1 MATLKTYA
9 LDLTGAKASNKIA
22 GEVKTISKDA
32 DRVFI
37 PTGGP
42 FYTKTLKVWS
52 GTTLLKPLVDYV
64 ALELNREGTVDSGK
78 EVCNVLY
85 IKNAANSFKL
95 DYQVIG
101 GQYADLTNELT
112 ALINATPID
121 KLNVLTWGSILNK
134 PTTFPPTAHTHYPYE
149 WRGYTQVIHL
159 LEQLRQVVVAGDA
172 ASISSV
178 YQYIENNVKDIAMD
192 YINKNNLFFIDK
204 TPTPNGNVLLDGLG
218 TPGAPLK
225 INLEQ
230 LLKELDV
237 RYFQNSINPLSRVG
251 AISDSFLP
259 ISAGFFNCAC
269 PLNNEVSMSIVGNV
283 ERNGDL
289 LILSPATNGEIIRY
303 VYGYVRGWS
312 GDADIARYK
321 ATNQQYRPPGL
332 AVNEEIMDLCGYHEQ
347 SMIGAIFTIGADGVA
362 KYKEHCIIWLNGT
375 MAAENHVI
383 VRVGNN
389 ITKTIDTTVAGLY
402 ACSPRVV
409 KLRRGEIY
417 LLAYSRTTEVD
428 VFSFNPSNTTFA
440 RLAGWTGILQKNVI
454 DETKLVTEDVI
465 KSTIESTFATG
476 QTQPRPFAFWP
487 EYALRDADG
496 NPTEFVV
503 MDIEEKSTNP
513 STTHN
518 RPHPGTGRQRMQVR
532 VVGDKILLYTVSSHQ
547 IWIYDPVYRGGNFN
561 YFGFSLEVTPLDL
574 KYRWVRHVR
583 AGDYYGGAGTTEERG
598 ILNVYESWSSGVVP
612 YDLYSNLHWW
622 ENFQAH
628 TLLALNDGR
637 VLNWSHPTTYG
648 YDIGLQAYQYAKTL
662 AEPLNV
668 DRMFNLYFNT
678 KYTSHAQYGAG
689 RNKSIGTNILNF
701 PSPTVNN
708 VNGLAVI
715 LADDTVVMQERSA
728 DPRTASW
735 GNCRHTA
742 YRPSKKVIDYP
753 TTSHGLLRGYDTSN
767 DRKLILSDD
776 GASTQDLIP
785 WVSVRRANGTRKV
798 GSLVWYRPREG
809 WVDQAAPANVAINWT
824 TGKLTK
830 TELHTMNLQT
840 YNAIED
846 FVKANLI
853 AGTTADLLHH
863 TWSVIA
869 SPENPTMGILFYYG
883 GRSDRIINDRAI
895 QVKIAYN
902 AAKVMTSINFV
913 GGLLLDRVAGMIP
926 NVIHDPRY
934 AFARLQWVIEYN
946 ADMTESFWAGKLP
959 NATGHYG
966 DIWSRPTVF
975 TFHQTINGSG
985 VAEFT
990 GKGNY
995 YGDGSGTGAFKS
1007 LVATADGVG
1016 FMTDTVGFG
1025 VYRGL
1030 TRFKSLSYDSG
1041 SVMRDEK
1048 PFVWFTPRP
1057 PSDFSLS
1064 VTDVIDV
1071 QIGGVFGRIEPVTY
1085 DLTDPTVSDVIDPRN
1100 KTIYIYVVLE
1110 LGKPKINFREVPIAE
1125 SIYATYIGKCIT
1137 DGYGV
1142 MELDIQPV
1150 TRIGNY
1156 RPSATPRGASFSV
1169 SSGTADTER
1178 LLNWDANIPN
1188 SESDGGSTDNPDGGT
1203 DTSTPPATVNSNPGT
1218 YTYTLAP
1225 GDTYTVEMLGGG
1237 GGGGAATWAVM
1248 ADIGDGLVGG
1258 DSILSV
1264 DGIPMLIAHGGG
1276 GGGLSM
1282 IFDITQISQGMPGV
1296 GGTGVINSGNFEV
1309 LVDNVVLGSGL
1320 IGNNTLE
1327 NHSGGGV
1334 FKVIGTGNFGYG
1346 GDGSD
1351 GMLFGPES
1359 GMSVDGFVGG
1369 GGGGAGYASARIKN
1383 DTNDIVTVTVVVAA
1397 GGSDTHAQESCEFE
1411 IGFSYHTD
1419 IG

>member
-42 FYTKTLKVWS
+42 FYTKSLKVWS

-85 IKNAANSFKL
+85 IKNAAKSFKL

-112 ALINATPID
+112 ALLNATPID

-192 YINKNNLFFIDK
+192 YINKNGLFFIDK

-269 PLNNEVSMSIVGNV
+269 PLNTAVSMSIVGNV

-312 GDADIARYK
+312 NDADIGRYK

-332 AVNEEIMDLCGYHEQ
+332 AANEEIMDLCGYHEQ

-375 MAAENHVI
+375 LAAENHVI

-389 ITKTIDTTVAGLY
+389 ITKTLGASVAGLY
-402 ACSPRVV
+402 GHSPRIV

-454 DETKLVTEDVI
+454 DDTKPVTEDVI
-465 KSTIESTFATG
+465 KSTIESTFVTG
-476 QTQPRPFAFWP
+476 QTQPRPFSFWP
-487 EYALRDADG
+487 EYALRDAAG

-503 MDIEEKSTNP
+503 MDIENKSTNP
-513 STTHN
+513 NTTHN

-547 IWIYDPVYRGGNFN
+547 IWIYDPAYRGGNTNF
-561 YFGFSLEVTPLDL
+561 YGFSLEVTPLDL

-583 AGDYYGGAGTTEERG
+583 ANDYHGGGGTTEERG
-598 ILNVYESWSSGVVP
+598 ILNVHESWSGSVVP
-612 YDLYSNLHWW
+612 YDLYSYRGWW
-622 ENFQAH
+622 ENLQAH

-637 VLNWSHPTTYG
+637 VLNWAHPTTYG

-863 TWSVIA
+863 TWTVIA

-913 GGLLLDRVAGMIP
+913 GGLLLDRVAGTIP

-934 AFARLQWVIEYN
+934 AYARLQWVIEYN
-946 ADMTESFWAGKLP
+946 ADKTESFWAGKLP

-966 DIWSRPTVF
+966 DTWSRPTVF

-990 GKGNY
+990 GKGTY
-995 YGDGSGTGAFKS
+995 DGDGSGTGAYKS

-1016 FMTDTVGFG
+1016 FMTDTVGYG
-1025 VYRGL
+1025 VYRAL
-1030 TRFKSLSYDSG
+1030 TRFKSLAYDSG

-1048 PFVWFTPRP
+1048 PFVWVTPRP

-1064 VTDVIDV
+1064 VSDTIDV
-1071 QIGGVFGRIEPVTY
+1071 QIGGVFGRIDPVTY

-1100 KTIYIYVVLE
+1100 KTIYIYVTLE
-1110 LGKPKINFREVPIAE
+1110 LGEPRLNFREIPMAE
-1125 SIYATYIGKCIT
+1125 SVYTAYIGKVIT
-1137 DGYGV
+1137 DEYGI
-1142 MELDIQPV
+1142 MEIDIQPL

-1156 RPSATPRGASFSV
+1156 RPSATPRGSSFSV

-1178 LLNWDANIPN
+1178 LLNWDANVFN
-1188 SESDGGSTDNPDGGT
+1188 SVGQEGPEQSGNVPLG
-1203 DTSTPPATVNSNPGT
+1203 VISNPGT
-1218 YTYTLAP
+1218 YEYVVAP
-1225 GDTYTVEMLGGG
+1225 GDSFFIEMMGAGGG
-1237 GGGGAATWAVM
+1237 GGSSKWSTTAGNDLNGRQGDVSIFHVNDQVLFVANGGP
-1248 ADIGDGLVGG
+1248 GG
-1258 DSILSV
+1258 T
-1264 DGIPMLIAHGGG
+1264 GGVWG
-1276 GGGLSM
+1276 NGSS
-1282 IFDITQISQGMPGV
+1282 FNNGV
-1296 GGTGVINSGNFEV
+1296 GGVASIAGLSN
-1309 LVDNVVLGSGL
+1309 NVEHSLTISKIGL
-1320 IGNNTLE
+1320 INGNPGVSRTAGMPYKELTATPAGKGGE
-1327 NHSGGGV
+1327 GGAPIMDGQHS
-1334 FKVIGTGNFGYG
+1334 F
-1346 GDGSD
+1346 
-1351 GMLFGPES
+1351 
-1359 GMSVDGFVGG
+1359 
-1369 GGGGAGYASARIKN
+1369 GGGGASGAYIAFNLRNQTNETAKIKFIIGN
-1383 DTNDIVTVTVVVAA
+1383 GGAA
-1397 GGSDTHAQESCEFE
+1397 GPNGNNRGVAGAPGAFRITRN
-1411 IGFSYHTD
+1411 
-1419 IG
+1419 

>member
-42 FYTKTLKVWS
+42 FYTKSLKVWS
-52 GTTLLKPLVDYV
+52 GSTLLKPLVDYV

-85 IKNAANSFKL
+85 IKNAAKSFKL

-112 ALINATPID
+112 TLINATPID

-192 YINKNNLFFIDK
+192 YINRNGLFFIDK
-204 TPTPNGNVLLDGLG
+204 NPTPNGNVLLDGLG
-218 TPGAPLK
+218 TPTAPLK

-269 PLNNEVSMSIVGNV
+269 PLNTAVSMSIVGNV

-312 GDADIARYK
+312 NDADIGRYK
-321 ATNQQYRPPGL
+321 PTNQQYRPPGL
-332 AVNEEIMDLCGYHEQ
+332 AANEEIMDLCGYHEQ

-383 VRVGNN
+383 VRVGDN
-389 ITKTIDTTVAGLY
+389 IIKTLGANVANLY
-402 ACSPRVV
+402 AYSPRVV

-417 LLAYSRTTEVD
+417 LLAYSRATEVD
-428 VFSFNPSNTTFA
+428 VFSFNPSNSTFA
-440 RLAGWTGILQKNVI
+440 RLTGWTGILQKNVI
-454 DETKLVTEDVI
+454 DDTNPATEDVI
-465 KSTIESTFATG
+465 KSTIESTFARG
-476 QTQPRPFAFWP
+476 QTQPRPFSFWP
-487 EYALRDADG
+487 EHALRNAAG

-513 STTHN
+513 STTYTQ
-518 RPHPGTGRQRMQVR
+518 PQPGIGRQRMQVR
-532 VVGDKILLYTVSSHQ
+532 VVGDKILLYTVTSHQ
-547 IWIYDPVYRGGNFN
+547 ISIYDPMYRGGNILS
-561 YFGFSLEVTPLDL
+561 FGFSLEVTPLDL

-583 AGDYYGGAGTTEERG
+583 ANDYYGGGGTTDERG
-598 ILNVYESWSSGVVP
+598 VLRVYEATANGSVP
-612 YDLYSNLHWW
+612 YDLYSNLLWW
-622 ENFQAH
+622 DYLQAH
-628 TLLALNDGR
+628 TLLGLNDGR
-637 VLNWSHPTTYG
+637 VLNWAHPTTYG
-648 YDIGLQAYQYAKTL
+648 HPIGLRSYQYAKTL
-662 AEPLNV
+662 TEPLNV

-678 KYTSHAQYGAG
+678 KYRSSAVHGAG
-689 RNKSIGTNILNF
+689 LSKTIGTNILNF

-715 LADDTVVMQERSA
+715 LADDTMIMQERSA
-728 DPRTASW
+728 DTYGNGWS
-735 GNCRHTA
+735 NCRHTA
-742 YRPSKKVIDYP
+742 YRPSRKVIDYP
-753 TTSHGLLRGYDTSN
+753 TATHGSLRGYDTSN

-776 GASTQDLIP
+776 DASTQNLIP

-798 GSLVWYRPREG
+798 GSLVWYRPLEG
-809 WVDQAAPANVAINWT
+809 WVDQAAPANVAINWS
-824 TGKLTK
+824 TGKLIK

-846 FVKANLI
+846 FVKTNLI
-853 AGTTADLLHH
+853 AGTTAALLHH
-863 TWSVIA
+863 TWTVIA

-913 GGLLLDRVAGMIP
+913 EELLVNRVAGVVPIS
-926 NVIHDPRY
+926 VIDPRGAY
-934 AFARLQWVIEYN
+934 SRLQWVIEYN
-946 ADMTESFWAGKLP
+946 ADKTQSFWAGKLP
-959 NATGHYG
+959 GWTQHHG
-966 DIWSRPTVF
+966 DQWARPTIF
-975 TFHQTINGSG
+975 TFHQTINDSG
-985 VAEFT
+985 VAVFT

-995 YGDGSGTGAFKS
+995 NGDGSGTSAYKS

-1016 FMTDTVGFG
+1016 FMTDTVGYG
-1025 VYRGL
+1025 VYRAV
-1030 TRFKSLSYDSG
+1030 THFKSLAYDSG

-1064 VTDVIDV
+1064 VTDTIDV
-1071 QIGGVFGRIEPVTY
+1071 QIGGVFGRIQPVTY
-1085 DLTDPTVSDVIDPRN
+1085 ALTDPTVSDVIDPRN
-1100 KTIYIYVVLE
+1100 KTIYIYVTLE
-1110 LGKPKINFREVPIAE
+1110 LGEPRLNFREIPIAE
-1125 SIYATYIGKCIT
+1125 SVYTAYIGKAIT
-1137 DGYGV
+1137 DDYGI
-1142 MELDIQPV
+1142 MEVDIQPL

-1156 RPSATPRGASFSV
+1156 RPSATPRGSSFSV

-1178 LLNWDANIPN
+1178 LLNWDANVFN
-1188 SESDGGSTDNPDGGT
+1188 SVGQEGPEQSGNVPLG
-1203 DTSTPPATVNSNPGT
+1203 VISNPGT
-1218 YTYTLAP
+1218 YEYVVAP
-1225 GDTYTVEMLGGG
+1225 GDSFFIELMGAGGG
-1237 GGGGAATWAVM
+1237 GGSSKWSTTAGNDLNGRQ
-1248 ADIGDGLVGG
+1248 GDGTIFHVNDQILFIANGG
-1258 DSILSV
+1258 
-1264 DGIPMLIAHGGG
+1264 PGGTG
-1276 GGGLSM
+1276 AVWSNSSS
-1282 IFDITQISQGMPGV
+1282 FSNGV
-1296 GGTGVINSGNFEV
+1296 GGVASVAGITND
-1309 LVDNVVLGSGL
+1309 VDHPLTISKIGL
-1320 IGNNTLE
+1320 INGNPGDGRTAGLPF
-1327 NHSGGGV
+1327 SQLTATPAG
-1334 FKVIGTGNFGYG
+1334 KG
-1346 GDGSD
+1346 GDGGAPIMD
-1351 GMLFGPES
+1351 GQHSF
-1359 GMSVDGFVGG
+1359 
-1369 GGGGAGYASARIKN
+1369 GGGGASGAYVAFNLRNQTNETTKIKFIVGNGGAVGPNGNNRGVAGAPGAFRITRN
-1383 DTNDIVTVTVVVAA
+1383 
-1397 GGSDTHAQESCEFE
+1397 
-1411 IGFSYHTD
+1411 
-1419 IG
+1419 

>member
-42 FYTKTLKVWS
+42 FYTKSLKVWS

-85 IKNAANSFKL
+85 IKNAAKSFKL

-112 ALINATPID
+112 ALLNATPID

-192 YINKNNLFFIDK
+192 YINKNGLFFIDK

-259 ISAGFFNCAC
+259 IAAGFFNCAC
-269 PLNNEVSMSIVGNV
+269 PLNTEVSMSIVGNV

-312 GDADIARYK
+312 SDADIARYK
-321 ATNQQYRPPGL
+321 PTNQQYRPPGL

-347 SMIGAIFTIGADGVA
+347 SMIGAIFTIGADGTA

-389 ITKTIDTTVAGLY
+389 ITKTLGASVAGLY
-402 ACSPRVV
+402 GHSPRIV

-454 DETKLVTEDVI
+454 DDTKPVTEDVI
-465 KSTIESTFATG
+465 KSTIESTFVTG
-476 QTQPRPFAFWP
+476 QTQPRPFSFWP
-487 EYALRDADG
+487 EYALRDAAG

-513 STTHN
+513 STTHS

-547 IWIYDPVYRGGNFN
+547 IWIYDPAYRGGNVN

-598 ILNVYESWSSGVVP
+598 VLNVYESWSNSVVP
-612 YDLYSNLHWW
+612 YDLYCNLHWW
-622 ENFQAH
+622 ENLQAH
-628 TLLALNDGR
+628 TLLGLNDGR
-637 VLNWSHPTTYG
+637 VLNWAHPTTYG
-648 YDIGLQAYQYAKTL
+648 YDISLQSYQYAKTL
-662 AEPLNV
+662 AEPVNV

-678 KYTSHAQYGAG
+678 KYRSHAQYGAG
-689 RNKSIGTNILNF
+689 RNKSIGTGTLNF

-715 LADDTVVMQERSA
+715 LADDTVIMQERSS
-728 DPRTASW
+728 DPRTAWW
-735 GNCRHTA
+735 GGCRHTA

-776 GASTQDLIP
+776 GASTQDLLP

-798 GSLVWYRPREG
+798 GSLVWYRPIGE
-809 WVDQAAPANVAINWT
+809 WVDQSAPANVAINWAA
-824 TGKLTK
+824 GKFVK

-853 AGTTADLLHH
+853 AGTTAALLHH
-863 TWSVIA
+863 TWTVIA

-913 GGLLLDRVAGMIP
+913 GDLLLDRVGWAIP

-946 ADMTESFWAGKLP
+946 ADKTESFWAGKLP
-959 NATGHYG
+959 NASGHYG
-966 DIWSRPTVF
+966 DTWSRPTVF

-990 GKGNY
+990 AKGTY
-995 YGDGSGTGAFKS
+995 DGDGSGTGAYKS

-1016 FMTDTVGFG
+1016 FMTDTVGYG

-1030 TRFKSLSYDSG
+1030 TRFKSLGYDSG
-1041 SVMRDEK
+1041 SVMQDEK

-1064 VTDVIDV
+1064 VSDTIDV

-1100 KTIYIYVVLE
+1100 KTIYIYVTLE
-1110 LGKPKINFREVPIAE
+1110 LGEPKLNFREIPLAE
-1125 SIYATYIGKCIT
+1125 SVYTTYIGQCIT
-1137 DGYGV
+1137 DEYGI
-1142 MELDIQPV
+1142 MEVDIQPL

-1156 RPSATPRGASFSV
+1156 RPSATPRGSSFSV
-1169 SSGTADTER
+1169 SSGTADQQR
-1178 LLNWDANIPN
+1178 LLNWDANVFG
-1188 SESDGGSTDNPDGGT
+1188 SDGGGEGTLVDVASGNAPGQTFSQVIKPGEKYKILLLGPGGGAGGIYAAGFNSATGGGNALPSYVKVDGQLLFSAGGGEGGT
-1203 DTSTPPATVNSNPGT
+1203 VSRISDTTNYNGTRGKGGTVTIGSGPLAISSINVSQPIYPPNESPDTSGSPGLSIPNTRFGWGGKGATKSWMGGG
-1218 YTYTLAP
+1218 AQ
-1225 GDTYTVEMLGGG
+1225 MSGG
-1237 GGGGAATWAVM
+1237 GGGGAAVEFVVTNITA
-1248 ADIGDGLVGG
+1248 APHTLE
-1258 DSILSV
+1258 LAA
-1264 DGIPMLIAHGGG
+1264 GIPGGG
-1276 GGGLSM
+1276 GVDS
-1282 IFDITQISQGMPGV
+1282 S
-1296 GGTGVINSGNFEV
+1296 TGER
-1309 LVDNVVLGSGL
+1309 
-1320 IGNNTLE
+1320 T
-1327 NHSGGGV
+1327 
-1334 FKVIGTGNFGYG
+1334 
-1346 GDGSD
+1346 
-1351 GMLFGPES
+1351 ES
-1359 GMSVDGFVGG
+1359 GEN
-1369 GGGGAGYASARIKN
+1369 GYFNIRRY
-1383 DTNDIVTVTVVVAA
+1383 V
-1397 GGSDTHAQESCEFE
+1397 
-1411 IGFSYHTD
+1411 
-1419 IG
+1419 